1 MSLSGSLPLG
11 LAGVPCAH
19 SALSQPLFIYITP
32 VMLHKRQRNA
42 AKCFSAAFISRHE
55 HRRLRL
61 ALCSA
66 VTETSRCLQWKQAE
80 MLQASQTVR
89 DNIWTDSTA
98 KNWRNFCSA
107 WIVMKPRLKLSPPC
121 RELGQNRTST
131 CFCSACTRSHVFMLW
146 VSCQHWNNKYH
157 VRVLKLDVRTFCGI
171 KIYISDEMLEHVQ
184 LCLLSQNTICPTKH
198 QDVSQPGLWNQN
210 KYI

>member
-1 MSLSGSLPLG
+1 MSLSGFLPLG

-66 VTETSRCLQWKQAE
+66 VTETSRCLQWNRPRCCRRHKRSVITSE
-80 MLQASQTVR
+80 LTPLQRTEGTSVPPGSLWSHGW
-89 DNIWTDSTA
+89 NSVLLLE
-98 KNWRNFCSA
+98 NWARTEHPHVSAQRVHVHMCS
-107 WIVMKPRLKLSPPC
+107 C
-121 RELGQNRTST
+121 CE
-131 CFCSACTRSHVFMLW
+131 SHVNTGTIN
-146 VSCQHWNNKYH
+146 VTSRKS
-157 VRVLKLDVRTFCGI
+157 LKTRR
-171 KIYISDEMLEHVQ
+171 
-184 LCLLSQNTICPTKH
+184 
-198 QDVSQPGLWNQN
+198 QDILWN
-210 KYI
+210 